1 MKKIVPFKKDI
12 TFENNI
18 AEISSISLEHTLKL
32 KEENLVSGE
41 FIISGTYKMTEASLN
56 VDPFEYKLPFDIS
69 VDRKYDTKDIDV
81 DINDFYYEVI
91 NNEILS
97 VNIEV
102 VLDGLEEK
110 PKEEKEENIL
120 NEEIETLEDTR
131 EEAINNEQTQI
142 VSTQENNEVE
152 TKTEVETNVK
162 SIFDDLDENERYA
175 VYKVHIVTEN
185 DTIESISSEYNVNRE
200 DLEAY
205 NDLSELKI
213 GDKLIIPTNEDK

>member
-12 TFENNI
+12 SFDNNI

-32 KEENLVSGE
+32 QEENIVSGE

-56 VDPFEYKLPFDIS
+56 VDSFEYKLPFDIS
-69 VDRKYDTKDIDV
+69 VDKKYDTKNIDV
-81 DINDFYYEVI
+81 DINDFYYEVT

-97 VNIEV
+97 VSIEV

-110 PKEEKEENIL
+110 PREEKEENTL
-120 NEEIETLEDTR
+120 TDEIETLEETR
-131 EEAINNEQTQI
+131 EVENQTQT
-142 VSTQENNEVE
+142 VNAENNEI
-152 TKTEVETNVK
+152 EVNEETNVK
-162 SIFDDLDENERYA
+162 SIFEDLDENEKYA

-213 GDKLIIPTNEDK
+213 GDKLIIPSHEDK

>member
-12 TFENNI
+12 AFDSNI

-41 FIISGTYKMTEASLN
+41 FIISGTYKMTEASVN
-56 VDPFEYKLPFDIS
+56 VDSFEYKLPFDIS
-69 VDRKYDTKDIDV
+69 IDKKYDTKNIDV

-91 NNEILS
+91 NNELLS
-97 VNIEV
+97 ISIEV
-102 VLDGLEEK
+102 VLDGLAEKPEEEEEIRMTEEK
-110 PKEEKEENIL
+110 
-120 NEEIETLEDTR
+120 IETLEDR
-131 EEAINNEQTQI
+131 EEVEKEEDTKT
-142 VSTQENNEVE
+142 VSTVEENSEEVNRE
-152 TKTEVETNVK
+152 EDNTVK
-162 SIFDDLDENERYA
+162 SIFEGLDENERYA

-185 DTIESISSEYNVNRE
+185 DTTESIISEYGITRD

-213 GDKLIIPTNEDK
+213 GDKLIIPSHED

>member
-12 TFENNI
+12 EFNNNI

-32 KEENLVSGE
+32 QEENLVSGE

-69 VDRKYDTKDIDV
+69 IDKKYDTEKVNV

-97 VNIEV
+97 INIEI
-102 VLDGLEEK
+102 VLDNLEEK
-110 PKEEKEENIL
+110 QIEKEVVNLPEEKIEVLEAREELDENI
-120 NEEIETLEDTR
+120 
-131 EEAINNEQTQI
+131 
-142 VSTQENNEVE
+142 SENNVSNQEV
-152 TKTEVETNVK
+152 KN
-162 SIFDDLDENERYA
+162 IFSGLEENERYS

-185 DTIESISSEYNVNRE
+185 DTVESIMQKYDITRE
-200 DLEAY
+200 NLEAY
-205 NDLSELKI
+205 NDLNNLKI
-213 GDKLIIPTNEDK
+213 GDKLIIPSNEN

>member
-1 MKKIVPFKKDI
+1 MKKIVPFKKNI
-12 TFENNI
+12 EFESNI

-32 KEENLVSGE
+32 KDENLVLGE

-69 VDRKYDTKDIDV
+69 IDKKYDTKNIDV

-97 VNIEV
+97 INIEV

-110 PKEEKEENIL
+110 KEKEDIRMTEEK
-120 NEEIETLEDTR
+120 IETLEENK
-131 EEAINNEQTQI
+131 EEENQSEETQI
-142 VSTQENNEVE
+142 VSVPEEPEEVNRD
-152 TKTEVETNVK
+152 EVTTVK
-162 SIFDDLDENERYA
+162 SIFEGLDENERYA
-175 VYKVHIVTEN
+175 VYKVHVVTEN
-185 DTIESISSEYNVNRE
+185 DTTESIINEYGVTRS

-205 NDLSELKI
+205 NDLSDLKI
-213 GDKLIIPTNEDK
+213 GDKLIIPSHED

>member
-12 TFENNI
+12 EFDSNI

-69 VDRKYDTKDIDV
+69 IDKKYDTKNIDV

-97 VNIEV
+97 INIEV

-110 PKEEKEENIL
+110 PEEEEEIRMTEEK
-120 NEEIETLEDTR
+120 IETLEDR
-131 EEAINNEQTQI
+131 EELEKEEDTQT
-142 VSTQENNEVE
+142 VSTVEENSEEVNRE
-152 TKTEVETNVK
+152 EDNTVK
-162 SIFDDLDENERYA
+162 SIFEGLDENERYA

-185 DTIESISSEYNVNRE
+185 DTTESIISEYGITRDE
-200 DLEAY
+200 LEAY
-205 NDLSELKI
+205 NDLSDLKI
-213 GDKLIIPTNEDK
+213 GDKLIIPSHED

>member
-12 TFENNI
+12 SFDNNI

-32 KEENLVSGE
+32 QEENIVSGE

-69 VDRKYDTKDIDV
+69 VDKKYDTKNIDV
-81 DINDFYYEVI
+81 DINDFYYEVT

-97 VNIEV
+97 VSIEV

-110 PKEEKEENIL
+110 PREEKEENTL
-120 NEEIETLEDTR
+120 TDEIETLEETR
-131 EEAINNEQTQI
+131 EVENQTQT
-142 VSTQENNEVE
+142 VNAENNEI
-152 TKTEVETNVK
+152 EVNEETNVK
-162 SIFDDLDENERYA
+162 SIFEDLDENEKYA

-213 GDKLIIPTNEDK
+213 GDKLIIPSHEDKWNIKK

>member
-12 TFENNI
+12 SFDNNI

-32 KEENLVSGE
+32 QEENIVSGE

-69 VDRKYDTKDIDV
+69 VDKKYDTKNIDV
-81 DINDFYYEVI
+81 DINDFYYEVT

-97 VNIEV
+97 VSIEV

-110 PKEEKEENIL
+110 PREEKEENTL
-120 NEEIETLEDTR
+120 TDEIETLEETR
-131 EEAINNEQTQI
+131 EVENQTQT
-142 VSTQENNEVE
+142 VNAENNEI
-152 TKTEVETNVK
+152 EVNEETNVK
-162 SIFDDLDENERYA
+162 SIFEDLDENERYA

-205 NDLSELKI
+205 NDLSDLKI
-213 GDKLIIPTNEDK
+213 GDKLIIPSHEDK

>member
-12 TFENNI
+12 EFDSNI

-41 FIISGTYKMTEASLN
+41 FIISGTYKMTEASVN
-56 VDPFEYKLPFDIS
+56 VDSFEYKLPFDIS
-69 VDRKYDTKDIDV
+69 IDKKYDTKNIDV

-91 NNEILS
+91 NNELLS
-97 VNIEV
+97 ISIEV

-110 PKEEKEENIL
+110 PEEEEEIRMTEEK
-120 NEEIETLEDTR
+120 IETLEDR
-131 EEAINNEQTQI
+131 EEVEKEEDTKT
-142 VSTQENNEVE
+142 VSTVEENSEEVNRE
-152 TKTEVETNVK
+152 EDNTVK
-162 SIFDDLDENERYA
+162 SIFEGLDENERYA

-185 DTIESISSEYNVNRE
+185 DTTESIVSEYGVTRD

-205 NDLSELKI
+205 NDLSDLKI
-213 GDKLIIPTNEDK
+213 GDKLIIPSHED

>member
-1 MKKIVPFKKDI
+1 MKKIVPFKKNI
-12 TFENNI
+12 EFETNI

-32 KEENLVSGE
+32 KEENLVTGE

-56 VDPFEYKLPFDIS
+56 VDSFEYKLPFDIS
-69 VDRKYDTKDIDV
+69 IDKKYDTANVDV

-91 NNEILS
+91 NNEILE

-110 PKEEKEENIL
+110 SEEKEERVL
-120 NEEIETLEDTR
+120 TEEKIETLNENQ
-131 EEAINNEQTQI
+131 EEIIKEKANAQE
-142 VSTQENNEVE
+142 VSSQENSEE
-152 TKTEVETNVK
+152 KRDSESDVK
-162 SIFDDLDENERYA
+162 SIFEDLDENEKYA

-185 DTIESISSEYNVNRE
+185 DTTESIISEYGITRE

-205 NDLSELKI
+205 NDLEDLKI
-213 GDKLIIPTNEDK
+213 GDKLIIPSHEN

>member
-12 TFENNI
+12 SFDNNI

-32 KEENLVSGE
+32 QEENIVSGE

-56 VDPFEYKLPFDIS
+56 VDSFEYKLPFDIS
-69 VDRKYDTKDIDV
+69 VDKKYDTKNIDV
-81 DINDFYYEVI
+81 DINDFYYEVT

-97 VNIEV
+97 VSIEV

-110 PKEEKEENIL
+110 PREEKEENTL
-120 NEEIETLEDTR
+120 TDEIETLEETR
-131 EEAINNEQTQI
+131 EVENQTQT
-142 VSTQENNEVE
+142 VSAENNEI
-152 TKTEVETNVK
+152 EVNEETNVK
-162 SIFDDLDENERYA
+162 SIFEDLDENERYA

-213 GDKLIIPTNEDK
+213 GDKLIIPSHEDK

>member
-12 TFENNI
+12 EFDSNI

-69 VDRKYDTKDIDV
+69 IDKKYDTKNIDV

-97 VNIEV
+97 INIEV

-110 PKEEKEENIL
+110 PEEEEEIRMTEEK
-120 NEEIETLEDTR
+120 IETLEDR
-131 EEAINNEQTQI
+131 EEVEKEEDTQT
-142 VSTQENNEVE
+142 VSTVEENSEEVNRE
-152 TKTEVETNVK
+152 EDNTVK
-162 SIFDDLDENERYA
+162 SIFEGLDENERYA

-185 DTIESISSEYNVNRE
+185 DTTESIISEYGITRDE
-200 DLEAY
+200 LEAY
-205 NDLSELKI
+205 NDLSDLKI
-213 GDKLIIPTNEDK
+213 GDKLIIPSHED

>member
-12 TFENNI
+12 EFDSNI

-41 FIISGTYKMTEASLN
+41 FIISGTYKMTEASVN
-56 VDPFEYKLPFDIS
+56 VDSFEYKLPFDIS
-69 VDRKYDTKDIDV
+69 IDKKYDTKNIDV

-91 NNEILS
+91 NNELLS
-97 VNIEV
+97 ISIEV

-110 PKEEKEENIL
+110 PEEEEEIRMTEEKIETLGDREEVEKEEDTKTVSTV
-120 NEEIETLEDTR
+120 EENSEEVNR
-131 EEAINNEQTQI
+131 EEDNT
-142 VSTQENNEVE
+142 
-152 TKTEVETNVK
+152 VK
-162 SIFDDLDENERYA
+162 SIFEGLDENERYA

-185 DTIESISSEYNVNRE
+185 DTTESIASEYGVTRD

-205 NDLSELKI
+205 NDLSDLKI
-213 GDKLIIPTNEDK
+213 GDKLIIPSHED

>member
-12 TFENNI
+12 SFDNNI

-32 KEENLVSGE
+32 QEENIVSGE

-69 VDRKYDTKDIDV
+69 VDKKYDTKNIDV
-81 DINDFYYEVI
+81 DINDFYYEVT

-97 VNIEV
+97 VSIEV
-102 VLDGLEEK
+102 VLDDLEEK
-110 PKEEKEENIL
+110 PREEKEENTL
-120 NEEIETLEDTR
+120 TDEIETLEETR
-131 EEAINNEQTQI
+131 EVENQTQT
-142 VSTQENNEVE
+142 VSVENNEI
-152 TKTEVETNVK
+152 EVNEETNVK
-162 SIFDDLDENERYA
+162 SIFEDLDENERYA

-213 GDKLIIPTNEDK
+213 GDKLIIPSHEDKWNIKK

>member
-12 TFENNI
+12 EFDSNI

-41 FIISGTYKMTEASLN
+41 FIISGTYKMTEASVN
-56 VDPFEYKLPFDIS
+56 VDSFEYKLPFDIS
-69 VDRKYDTKDIDV
+69 IDKKYDTKNIDV

-97 VNIEV
+97 ISIEV

-110 PKEEKEENIL
+110 PEEEEEIRMTEEK
-120 NEEIETLEDTR
+120 IETLEDR
-131 EEAINNEQTQI
+131 EEVEKEEDTKT
-142 VSTQENNEVE
+142 VSTVEENSEEVNRE
-152 TKTEVETNVK
+152 EDNTVK
-162 SIFDDLDENERYA
+162 SIFEGLDENERYA

-185 DTIESISSEYNVNRE
+185 DTTESIITEYGINRE

-205 NDLSELKI
+205 NDLSDLKI
-213 GDKLIIPTNEDK
+213 GDKLIIPSHED

>member
-12 TFENNI
+12 EFDSNI

-69 VDRKYDTKDIDV
+69 IDKKYDTKNIDV

-97 VNIEV
+97 ISIEV

-110 PKEEKEENIL
+110 PEEEEEIRMTEEK
-120 NEEIETLEDTR
+120 IETLEDR
-131 EEAINNEQTQI
+131 EEVEKEEDTKT
-142 VSTQENNEVE
+142 VSTVEENSEEVNRE
-152 TKTEVETNVK
+152 EDNTVK
-162 SIFDDLDENERYA
+162 SIFEGLDENERYA

-185 DTIESISSEYNVNRE
+185 DTTESIISEYGITRD

-213 GDKLIIPTNEDK
+213 GDKLIIPSHED

>member
-12 TFENNI
+12 TFDSNI

-56 VDPFEYKLPFDIS
+56 VDSFEYKLPFDIS
-69 VDRKYDTKDIDV
+69 IDKKYDTKNIDV

-91 NNEILS
+91 NNELLS
-97 VNIEV
+97 ISIEV

-110 PKEEKEENIL
+110 PEEEEEIRMTEEK
-120 NEEIETLEDTR
+120 IETLEENKEEVEKEEDTKTVSTVEENSEEVNR
-131 EEAINNEQTQI
+131 EEDNT
-142 VSTQENNEVE
+142 
-152 TKTEVETNVK
+152 VK
-162 SIFDDLDENERYA
+162 SIFEGLDENERYA

-185 DTIESISSEYNVNRE
+185 DTTESIVSEYGVTRD

-205 NDLSELKI
+205 NDLSDLKI
-213 GDKLIIPTNEDK
+213 GDKLIIPSHED

>member
-12 TFENNI
+12 EFETNI

-41 FIISGTYKMTEASLN
+41 FIVSGTYKMTEASLN
-56 VDPFEYKLPFDIS
+56 VDSFEYKLPFDIS
-69 VDRKYDTKDIDV
+69 IDKKYDTANVDV

-91 NNEILS
+91 NNKILE

-110 PKEEKEENIL
+110 PEEEKEERTLTEEKIEIL
-120 NEEIETLEDTR
+120 SDNNEEVNK
-131 EEAINNEQTQI
+131 EEINTQE
-142 VSTQENNEVE
+142 VSAQENNEE
-152 TKTEVETNVK
+152 KRDTDANVK
-162 SIFDDLDENERYA
+162 SIFEDLDENERYV

-185 DTIESISSEYNVNRE
+185 DTTESIISEYGITRE

-205 NDLSELKI
+205 NDLEDLKI
-213 GDKLIIPTNEDK
+213 GDKLIIPSHED

>member
-12 TFENNI
+12 EFDSNI

-41 FIISGTYKMTEASLN
+41 FIISGTYKITEASLN

-69 VDRKYDTKDIDV
+69 IDKKYDTKNIDV

-97 VNIEV
+97 ISIEV

-110 PKEEKEENIL
+110 PEEEEEIRMTEEK
-120 NEEIETLEDTR
+120 IETLEDR
-131 EEAINNEQTQI
+131 EEVDKAEDTQT
-142 VSTQENNEVE
+142 VSTVEENSEEVNRE
-152 TKTEVETNVK
+152 EDNTVK
-162 SIFDDLDENERYA
+162 SIFEGLDENERYA

-185 DTIESISSEYNVNRE
+185 DTTESIISEYGITRDE
-200 DLEAY
+200 LEAY
-205 NDLSELKI
+205 NDLSDLKI
-213 GDKLIIPTNEDK
+213 GDKLIIPSHED

>member
-12 TFENNI
+12 SFDNNI

-32 KEENLVSGE
+32 QEENIVSGE

-56 VDPFEYKLPFDIS
+56 VDSFEYKLPFDIS
-69 VDRKYDTKDIDV
+69 VDKKYDTKNIDV
-81 DINDFYYEVI
+81 DINDFYYEVT

-97 VNIEV
+97 VSIEV

-110 PKEEKEENIL
+110 PREEKEENTL
-120 NEEIETLEDTR
+120 TDEIETLEETR
-131 EEAINNEQTQI
+131 EVENQTQT
-142 VSTQENNEVE
+142 VNAENNEI
-152 TKTEVETNVK
+152 EVNEETNVK
-162 SIFDDLDENERYA
+162 SIFEDLDENEKYA

-213 GDKLIIPTNEDK
+213 GDKLIIPSHEDKWNIKK

>member
-12 TFENNI
+12 EFDSNI

-41 FIISGTYKMTEASLN
+41 FIISGTYKMTEASVN
-56 VDPFEYKLPFDIS
+56 VDSFEYKLPFDIS
-69 VDRKYDTKDIDV
+69 IDKKYDTKNIYV

-91 NNEILS
+91 NNELLS
-97 VNIEV
+97 ISIEV

-110 PKEEKEENIL
+110 PEEEEEIRMTEEKIETLGDREEVEKEEDTKTVSTV
-120 NEEIETLEDTR
+120 EENSEEVNR
-131 EEAINNEQTQI
+131 EEDNT
-142 VSTQENNEVE
+142 
-152 TKTEVETNVK
+152 VK
-162 SIFDDLDENERYA
+162 SIFEGLDENERYA

-185 DTIESISSEYNVNRE
+185 DTTESIASEYGVTRD

-205 NDLSELKI
+205 NDLSDLKI
-213 GDKLIIPTNEDK
+213 GDKLIIPSHED

>member
-12 TFENNI
+12 EFDSNI

-41 FIISGTYKMTEASLN
+41 FIISGTYKMTEASVN
-56 VDPFEYKLPFDIS
+56 VDSFEYKLPFDIS
-69 VDRKYDTKDIDV
+69 IDKKYDTKNIDV

-97 VNIEV
+97 ISIEV

-110 PKEEKEENIL
+110 PEEEEEIRMTEEK
-120 NEEIETLEDTR
+120 IETLEDR
-131 EEAINNEQTQI
+131 EEVEKEEDTKT
-142 VSTQENNEVE
+142 VSTVEENSEEVNRE
-152 TKTEVETNVK
+152 EDNTVK
-162 SIFDDLDENERYA
+162 SIFEDLDENERYA

-185 DTIESISSEYNVNRE
+185 DTTESIISEYGITRD

-205 NDLSELKI
+205 NDLSDLKI
-213 GDKLIIPTNEDK
+213 GDKLIIPSHED

>member
-12 TFENNI
+12 EFDSNI

-41 FIISGTYKMTEASLN
+41 FIISGTYKMTEASVN
-56 VDPFEYKLPFDIS
+56 VDSFEYKLPFDIS
-69 VDRKYDTKDIDV
+69 IDKKYDTKNIDV

-91 NNEILS
+91 NNELLS
-97 VNIEV
+97 ISIEV

-110 PKEEKEENIL
+110 PEEEEEIRMTEEK
-120 NEEIETLEDTR
+120 IETLGDREEVEEEEDTKTVSTVEENSEEVNR
-131 EEAINNEQTQI
+131 EEDNT
-142 VSTQENNEVE
+142 
-152 TKTEVETNVK
+152 VK
-162 SIFDDLDENERYA
+162 SIFEGLDENERYA

-185 DTIESISSEYNVNRE
+185 DTTESIVSEYGVTRD

-205 NDLSELKI
+205 NDLSDLKI
-213 GDKLIIPTNEDK
+213 GDKLIIPSHED

>member
-1 MKKIVPFKKDI
+1 MNKIVPFKKDI

-69 VDRKYDTKDIDV
+69 IDRKYSTKDINV

-97 VNIEV
+97 VSIEV
-102 VLDGLEEK
+102 ILNGLEEK
-110 PKEEKEENIL
+110 DKEKEENIL
-120 NEEIETLEDTR
+120 SEEIETLDDIR
-131 EEAINNEQTQI
+131 EETINNEQSQI
-142 VSTQENNEVE
+142 VNNIENNEE
-152 TKTEVETNVK
+152 TKMENNVK
-162 SIFDDLDENERYA
+162 TIFEDLDENERYA

-185 DTIESISSEYNVNRE
+185 DTIESISSEYNVNKE

-213 GDKLIIPTNEDK
+213 GDKLIIPTNENK

>member
-12 TFENNI
+12 EFDSNI

-41 FIISGTYKMTEASLN
+41 FIISGTYKMTEASVN
-56 VDPFEYKLPFDIS
+56 VDSFEYKLPFDIS
-69 VDRKYDTKDIDV
+69 IDKKYDTKNIDV

-91 NNEILS
+91 NNELLS
-97 VNIEV
+97 ISIEV

-110 PKEEKEENIL
+110 PEEEEEIRMTEEKIETLGDREEVEKEEDTKTVSTV
-120 NEEIETLEDTR
+120 EENSEEVNR
-131 EEAINNEQTQI
+131 EEDNT
-142 VSTQENNEVE
+142 
-152 TKTEVETNVK
+152 VK
-162 SIFDDLDENERYA
+162 SIFEGLDKNERYA

-185 DTIESISSEYNVNRE
+185 DTTESIVSEYGVTRD

-205 NDLSELKI
+205 NDLSDLKI
-213 GDKLIIPTNEDK
+213 GDKLIIPSHED